1 MTNQQI
7 NIDDT
12 NIKSFIDKIAIEGGR
27 IIIHQNGKPMAAL
40 VPIEELEILEELE
53 GLEDQLDI
61 QAAEEAMKEPGS
73 VSWEDVKL
81 QFGL

>member
-1 MTNQQI
+1 
-7 NIDDT
+7 
-12 NIKSFIDKIAIEGGR
+12 
-27 IIIHQNGKPMAAL
+27 
-40 VPIEELEILEELE
+40 LEELE